1 MADKLDNKDTPEKTA
16 KLTKLNLKFDEMM
29 DSIREKNINL
39 DTIPDGSKK
48 DIIIGIQEAVSND
61 KLIKAARALYT
72 NYQLVR
78 AFVPIIFKLYMR
90 S

>member
-1 MADKLDNKDTPEKTA
+1 MTDKLESKDTPEKTDR
-16 KLTKLNLKFDEMM
+16 LTKLNLKFDEMM
-29 DSIREKNINL
+29 GSIREKEINL

-48 DIIIGIQEAVSND
+48 DIIVGIQEAVSND

>member
-1 MADKLDNKDTPEKTA
+1 MTDKLDNKDTPEKTA

-29 DSIREKNINL
+29 ISIQKKEIKL
-39 DTIPDGSKK
+39 DTIPEGSKK

-78 AFVPIIFKLYMR
+78 AFVPIIFKMYMR

>member
-1 MADKLDNKDTPEKTA
+1 MSGKLENKDTPEKTD
-16 KLTKLNLKFDEMM
+16 KLTKLNLKFDEMFE
-29 DSIREKNINL
+29 SIRAKEIDFN
-39 DTIPDGSKK
+39 TIPEGSKK